1 MDESPRDV
9 IDLLTHDHREVERL
23 FGELEGLRGAATDT
37 ERARRK
43 DLIDQVTIELVK
55 HSVAEE
61 AEVYPRV
68 AEKVSADEAGQARH
82 EHAEAE
88 VTMKRLAGLQYD
100 NASVDDEVAT
110 LIREIREHVAEEEGQ
125 IFPAMRLAFTQTELF
140 ALGARV
146 ERVKRTAPTRPH
158 PGAPDHPPA
167 DKLLGPVAG
176 LFDRLRDV
184 IGRRGL
190 DR

>member
-110 LIREIREHVAEEEGQ
+110 LIREIREHVAEEEGE

-158 PGAPDHPPA
+158 PSAPDHPPA